1 MTYGVVYGLR
11 DPLTGKLRYVGQ
23 TVLPL
28 HRRLAAHCTPSS
40 LSQVDHRANWIKS
53 LVNQGLRPEIEGLA
67 SARSKEDLDELEI
80 QVIAQARALGEK
92 LTNLE
97 PGGGT
102 LSPEHYQ
109 RLGSQK
115 RNVPRT
121 PEVKAKISA
130 AKKGK
135 PSHMEGK
142 THSEEVRAKISESRK
157 GITVG
162 SEHPQYRHDI
172 TVDSILSLI
181 GEGLNITQVAAYYKA
196 SRKSIVNRLKE
207 AGLMGENKPKVKRVP
222 WNQGKKH
229 TQEHIQKQRTSRTG
243 KCTGASHP
251 GYRPELRDGRV
262 VDLAKQGLNPTD
274 ISIQLETSRATVK
287 RILKESFFEYE
298 TPPKPLSPPPPAWN
312 KGKKLAPGSKQ
323 GNHRHDVSTDRIV
336 SLLQNGMNPRQ
347 VSGVVGISHSSIFN
361 RIKKAGYVWDRYS
374 KKLMPLHC
382 SRGQS

>member
-142 THSEEVRAKISESRK
+142 THSEEVKK
-157 GITVG
+157 G
-162 SEHPQYRHDI
+162 
-172 TVDSILSLI
+172 
-181 GEGLNITQVAAYYKA
+181 
-196 SRKSIVNRLKE
+196 
-207 AGLMGENKPKVKRVP
+207 
-222 WNQGKKH
+222 
-229 TQEHIQKQRTSRTG
+229 
-243 KCTGASHP
+243 
-251 GYRPELRDGRV
+251 
-262 VDLAKQGLNPTD
+262 
-274 ISIQLETSRATVK
+274 
-287 RILKESFFEYE
+287 F
-298 TPPKPLSPPPPAWN
+298 
-312 KGKKLAPGSKQ
+312 
-323 GNHRHDVSTDRIV
+323 
-336 SLLQNGMNPRQ
+336 LQNPLYSRPTCLK
-347 VSGVVGISHSSIFN
+347 SSIFN